1 MKRATLT
8 SVLPLIAA
16 ALLLPAAAPPAS
28 AQPIER
34 ETLPAPYTMQGETD
48 PMATGSAPVMAAPAE
63 VPPPVNR
70 GEAVIAP
77 LPPGSD
83 SLPTQ
88 DVEPITATPPASME
102 ERNLAPTQQQAA
114 PDSPYVNPY
123 PNNQV
128 SGVPPEDP
136 SKFEDRIFCTLK
148 VSFGSMG
155 SGPDRKT
162 GDKVKSYL
170 DSNLDKLS
178 YQTLSRGKE
187 GEFSYCVTVKEHKHQ
202 ANIYNDLRNLIPER
216 RNNRA
221 PVSISGKG
229 FEPTGNKRRGTN
241 D

>member
-1 MKRATLT
+1 MKRAAPTAL
-8 SVLPLIAA
+8 LFL
-16 ALLLPAAAPPAS
+16 ALLLTATAPAL

-34 ETLPAPYTMQGETD
+34 EALPAPYTMQGETD
-48 PMATGSAPVMAAPAE
+48 PMAMGSAPVMTAPAD
-63 VPPPVNR
+63 VPPPINR

-77 LPPGSD
+77 PPPGAD

-88 DVEPITATPPASME
+88 DVEPVTATPPATMQ
-102 ERNLAPTQQQAA
+102 ERDLAPAQQQTA

-123 PNNQV
+123 PNNPV

-155 SGPDRKT
+155 AGPDRKT

-178 YQTLSRGKE
+178 YQTLTRGKE
-187 GEFSYCVTVKEHKHQ
+187 GEFSYCLTIKEHRKQ
-202 ANIYNDLRNLIPER
+202 ADIYNDLRHLIPDR